1 MPIIPS
7 FCPVVENQ
15 EAKLSVITLLT
26 ESNINKSE
34 FEIQKNI
41 WKDKKEWLIN
51 FDFEQ
56 VMNMSHWREAKIQQ
70 NGSIKLPP

>member
-15 EAKLSVITLLT
+15 DAKLSVITLRT

-51 FDFEQ
+51 FDSEQ
-56 VMNMSHWREAKIQQ
+56 VMNMSWREAKIQQ